1 MAVMDHEK
9 IDRLATKAKTGDK
22 EAFSEI
28 VRMMTNDLV
37 AMTSRMTGSVD
48 SAKDLTQDTFIAAWK
63 SLSGFRSESR
73 FASWLYRIAVNKTLN
88 FLRRQAHSPVIT
100 GEVADNFEL
109 EKGAYGARSDRE
121 IEQKQLKAEVLE
133 FMQSLP
139 SRQRLAFELRFY
151 KQYQFDEIAEI
162 TESALGTVKTN
173 YRQAIIKLRAFAK
186 SRGWQE

>member
-1 MAVMDHEK
+1 MADIDHEK

-28 VRMMTNDLV
+28 VRMLTNDLV

-48 SAKDLTQDTFIAAWK
+48 SAKDLTQDTFIAAWQ

-88 FLRRQAHSPVIT
+88 FLRRQANSPVIT
-100 GEVADNFEL
+100 GQVADNFEL

-139 SRQRLAFELRFY
+139 PRQRLAFELRFY
-151 KQYQFDEIAEI
+151 KQLPFESIAEI

-173 YRQAIIKLRAFAK
+173 YRQAIIKLREYAL